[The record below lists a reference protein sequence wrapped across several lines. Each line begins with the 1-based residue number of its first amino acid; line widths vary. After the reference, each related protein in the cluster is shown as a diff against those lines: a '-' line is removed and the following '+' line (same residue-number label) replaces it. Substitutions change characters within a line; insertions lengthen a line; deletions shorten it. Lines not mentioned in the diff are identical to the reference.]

1 MAAQP
6 ALEAVEAIASVWE
19 YHDPRNPPA
28 TLVLFKDT
36 LGNRQVLFKSH
47 HTGMLS
53 DVHGAWFIVRDTTTQ
68 QVFLKLEFNCRGS
81 KAKSLVNLAF
91 QQVTHL
97 IFEAKRSGVCITLK
111 WLRGMNVYSSA
122 APMPMLTLPK
132 DISTWLH
139 LTSGTNFFVGEKK
152 IQIESVF
159 YIFYGTQHRVNTI
172 KQHFQSCVWN
182 KYGTH
187 IQLGSF
193 TLKLKLTYNDGER
206 LTVLLDHM
214 TMLDDVKEF
223 LARSVVEAVQQEPEW
238 HTVDTLT
245 VVERLEDA
253 TLC

>member
-36 LGNRQVLFKSH
+36 LGNRQVLFKSN

-97 IFEAKRSGVCITLK
+97 IFEAKRSGV
-111 WLRGMNVYSSA
+111 WQERRGSVPTESRERSGSVASRVYS
-122 APMPMLTLPK
+122 
-132 DISTWLH
+132 
-139 LTSGTNFFVGEKK
+139 TN
-152 IQIESVF
+152 
-159 YIFYGTQHRVNTI
+159 R
-172 KQHFQSCVWN
+172 
-182 KYGTH
+182 
-187 IQLGSF
+187 
-193 TLKLKLTYNDGER
+193 
-206 LTVLLDHM
+206 
-214 TMLDDVKEF
+214 
-223 LARSVVEAVQQEPEW
+223 
-238 HTVDTLT
+238 
-245 VVERLEDA
+245 
-253 TLC
+253 

>member
-1 MAAQP
+1 MSEIYQQFKCQLKHSDVPIAVGEPCRSITPRQERKNAKIDA
-6 ALEAVEAIASVWE
+6 ALESGFTAQ
-19 YHDPRNPPA
+19 
-28 TLVLFKDT
+28 L
-36 LGNRQVLFKSH
+36 QKS
-47 HTGMLS
+47 MN
-53 DVHGAWFIVRDTTTQ
+53 V
-68 QVFLKLEFNCRGS
+68 
-81 KAKSLVNLAF
+81 
-91 QQVTHL
+91 
-97 IFEAKRSGVCITLK
+97 TLK
-111 WLRGMNVYSSA
+111 
-122 APMPMLTLPK
+122 
-132 DISTWLH
+132 
-139 LTSGTNFFVGEKK
+139 LTSGGTVKLVSADGTVSPQGLHYYNKLGIEPPSIFPYEQGLESGKWIRPFVGEKK

-245 VVERLEDA
+245 VVESLEDA